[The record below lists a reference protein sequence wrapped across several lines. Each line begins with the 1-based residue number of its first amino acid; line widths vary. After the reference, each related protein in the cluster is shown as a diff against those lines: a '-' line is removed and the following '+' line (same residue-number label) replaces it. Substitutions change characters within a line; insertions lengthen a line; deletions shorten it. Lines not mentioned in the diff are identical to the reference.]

1 MSSTQLIYDFSNSDL
16 VLMVGGQIMF
26 IIVVIMVLWFG
37 TEPLTFIYQTEVRDM
52 ITKGMN
58 SSNTSAATSGAT
70 TSAATTSAAAT
81 SGAATGAAA
90 KK

>member
-58 SSNTSAATSGAT
+58 SSNTSAATSPATSGA
-70 TSAATTSAAAT
+70 ATSAAAT

>member
-58 SSNTSAATSGAT
+58 SSNTSAATSPATSGAAT
-70 TSAATTSAAAT
+70 SGAATSAATTSAAA
-81 SGAATGAAA
+81 

>member
-26 IIVVIMVLWFG
+26 IIVVIMVLWFV

-58 SSNTSAATSGAT
+58 SSNTSAATSPATSGAAT
-70 TSAATTSAAAT
+70 SGAATSAATTSAAA
-81 SGAATGAAA
+81 

>member
-58 SSNTSAATSGAT
+58 SSNTSAATTSAATSGSV
-70 TSAATTSAAAT
+70 TSAATTSAAA
-81 SGAATGAAA
+81 